1 MKMNHTMKS
10 FTTAEQEKDTKDSI
24 SSDAVEE
31 DATFIYLKH
40 LIEG

>member
-1 MKMNHTMKS
+1 MNHTMKS
-10 FTTAEQEKDTKDSI
+10 STTSEQENDTEDST

-40 LIEG
+40 LIKR